1 MYGENHPIFKKVAK
15 TDYELLNAEIS
26 TSALNLKGHSIFIK
40 PVLKPEIP
48 STTFCIVYLGQNIK
62 NVSAKSSLKSHHFF
76 GLSHLFKKSQ
86 FTSQSCLI
94 GNLIKLFMAVSY
106 NVS

>member
-26 TSALNLKGHSIFIK
+26 TAALNLKGHSIFIK

-48 STTFCIVYLGQNIK
+48 STTF
-62 NVSAKSSLKSHHFF
+62 
-76 GLSHLFKKSQ
+76 
-86 FTSQSCLI
+86 
-94 GNLIKLFMAVSY
+94 
-106 NVS
+106 